1 MTRLLAMKG
10 LLEANGIPAVIQGD
24 NMARMFTPLLVKP
37 GLWVYLD
44 SQAGEARALLED
56 PEYEVVE
63 RVDVAAFHAAGE
75 ESAEGRSMLNRALL
89 KMGFYAL
96 LILIAMFLLIQLLRW
111 LATG

>member
-1 MTRLLAMKG
+1 MKG

-56 PEYEVVE
+56 PDYEVVE

-75 ESAEGRSMLNRALL
+75 ESEEGRSMLNRALL